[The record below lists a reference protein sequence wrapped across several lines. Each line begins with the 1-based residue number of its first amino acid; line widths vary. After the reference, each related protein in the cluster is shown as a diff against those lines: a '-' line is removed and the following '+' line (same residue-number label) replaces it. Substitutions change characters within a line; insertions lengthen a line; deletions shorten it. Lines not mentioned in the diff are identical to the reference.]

1 MKVALRRARALEP
14 FVDGHDLDS
23 TVVQRLREDGL
34 LVTLPGDDWML
45 APAHDV
51 LEDWA
56 IMLWLDRQFGRHRQR
71 PQSFFAEVGT
81 HPALRRAYR
90 RWLTELLNSR
100 PAEADA
106 FALAMIRDA
115 GISDYWRDD
124 TFVAALLSVD
134 ACGFLERNRA
144 AWLENDLRLLRRIIH
159 ILRVAGK
166 GNPAW
171 LKPSPGLPGT
181 FLTAR
186 GEAWGC
192 LADMVWREISRFR
205 RDDAAFLTAF
215 FEDWS
220 SAVAWWN
227 PNPPGAEAAAH
238 ACLYLLPKD
247 EEGWQYARRDGVIER
262 LAKVVLK
269 IPHTVRSS

>member
-1 MKVALRRARALEP
+1 MQVALRRARALEP
-14 FVDGHDLDS
+14 FVNGHDLDS

-71 PQSFFAEVGT
+71 PQWFFAEVGT
-81 HPALRRAYR
+81 YPALRRAYR

-106 FALAMIRDA
+106 FALAVIGGDP
-115 GISDYWRDD
+115 GISDHWRDD
-124 TFVAALLSVD
+124 TFVAALLSAD

-166 GNPAW
+166 AIR
-171 LKPSPGLPGT
+171 PG
-181 FLTAR
+181 
-186 GEAWGC
+186 
-192 LADMVWREISRFR
+192 
-205 RDDAAFLTAF
+205 
-215 FEDWS
+215 
-220 SAVAWWN
+220 
-227 PNPPGAEAAAH
+227 
-238 ACLYLLPKD
+238 
-247 EEGWQYARRDGVIER
+247 
-262 LAKVVLK
+262 
-269 IPHTVRSS
+269 